1 MGLMPRRTAFSS
13 GQVIYH
19 PNGGG
24 SLLDLPQSELQKL
37 RGAHLAMIFQD
48 PMTALNPVRS
58 IGDQLIEAVTAHAS
72 LSRAEARDRAIGL
85 LIRVGIPAPERRMG
99 DYPFQ
104 FSGGLLQRPLIAVA
118 LAPAPPLPPAA
129 DPAPPRPVII

>member
-24 SLLDLPQSELQKL
+24 SLLDLPQSEMQKL

-48 PMTALNPVRS
+48 PMTPLNPVRT
-58 IGDQLIEAVTAHAS
+58 IGDQLIEAVTAHAR
-72 LSRAEARDRAIGL
+72 LSRAPARHRAREL
-85 LIRVGIPAPERRMG
+85 LTRGGIPAPVPRRR
-99 DYPFQ
+99 D
-104 FSGGLLQRPLIAVA
+104 
-118 LAPAPPLPPAA
+118 
-129 DPAPPRPVII
+129 